1 MTQQKNFNKRL
12 FNSVGFFMDWKL
24 QTDLEPNA
32 CLAFY
37 QASKVELFTKIV
49 IVNIGTIL
57 VQQPSG
63 TIINSIPLD
72 EF

>member
-1 MTQQKNFNKRL
+1 
-12 FNSVGFFMDWKL
+12 MDAESIQMDRDSRRGD